1 LFAYTNP
8 DCARR
13 IQWASYPATKPSGAD
28 EATLV
33 KWDMHTLD
41 ASLAS
46 MKMAFDLSGGTEW
59 GRVTSEQFARLQEIY
74 FRGRL
79 IAKKLVNPAD
89 YIISVP
95 DFFQKANTFDHDGI
109 VAQAKGCDVKM

>member
-1 LFAYTNP
+1 MDPSRAGICWSSTP
-8 DCARR
+8 TRSRCHRR
-13 IQWASYPATKPSGAD
+13 RLRA
-28 EATLV
+28 
-33 KWDMHTLD
+33 
-41 ASLAS
+41 
-46 MKMAFDLSGGTEW
+46 
-59 GRVTSEQFARLQEIY
+59 TSEQFARLQEIY

-95 DFFQKANTFDHDGI
+95 DFFQKANTFDHDGV